1 MGRIIDIVQNY
12 LYIDSIL
19 LQFYLGTAVKI
30 IIIIVISRLAI
41 SLLNK
46 LIVNFFKLYPRLRAD
61 VNKSDTLTGILKS
74 IVKYTVYII
83 MGISIL
89 NVLNIPTE
97 PLLATAGLG
106 GLAIGFGAQSLVRD
120 VFTGFFILFEDQYG
134 VGDYVTIGEMT
145 GTVEDM
151 GLRTTKIRAFNGDL
165 HIIPNGEVKTVTNH
179 SRGNSLAI
187 VDVGISYEADAEA
200 AMAVLKEI
208 VDIYYKQNSDKIVE
222 MPDVLGIIKF
232 NESEVLI
239 RTIIRVQPLMHWKVE
254 REIRKQILEAFK
266 DHNIEIPY
274 PKRVIINKE
283 EA

>member
-1 MGRIIDIVQNY
+1 MKDIFEIIQNY
-12 LYIDSIL
+12 ISIDAVQL
-19 LQFYLGTAVKI
+19 RFYLGAALKILI
-30 IIIIVISRLAI
+30 IIAISRIIIAI
-41 SLLNK
+41 GNRI
-46 LIVNFFKLYPRLRAD
+46 IVNFFRLYPKGKTD
-61 VNKSDTLTGILKS
+61 GKKSGTLIGILKS
-74 IVKYTVYII
+74 IVKYTVYTI

-134 VGDYVTIGEMT
+134 VGDYVTIGDMT
-145 GTVEDM
+145 GAVEDM

-187 VDVGISYEADAEA
+187 VDVGISYEADAEN
-200 AMAVLKEI
+200 AMAVLREI
-208 VDIYYKQNSDKIVE
+208 ADDYCKRNNDSIAGKPE
-222 MPDVLGIIKF
+222 VLGITKF
-232 NESEVLI
+232 SESEIVI
-239 RTIIRVQPLMHWKVE
+239 RTVIQAKPLMHWKVE
-254 REIRKQILEAFK
+254 RELRKRILEAFK
-266 DHNIEIPY
+266 NNNIEIPY
-274 PKRVIINKE
+274 PKRVIINRE